1 MDDSGRDERLRE
13 AAANRGLKL
22 VRSRI
27 RTPGKGDYGRFGLTD
42 AAGAKLLGFGPSG
55 LTASAEEI
63 EEYLHKGALADWK
76 TSLRSAGAAPP
87 PRRKKRSA
95 AEPAPDGRAARAG
108 KAPTG
113 PEPEPQPEPEPEPEP
128 PPLAVRPARPA
139 DSQAIAALVTGLG
152 FEADAQDIA
161 ARLPLLKKAGETPL
175 VAEQGEV
182 IGILAWH
189 VTPVLHRPHPVGR
202 ITMMVVDQ
210 RERRRGVGRALVEA
224 ALERLRAKG
233 CGLVEVTSNVDLSG
247 AHGFYRKLGFERTSY
262 RFAKGL

>member
-22 VRSRI
+22 VKSRV

-42 AAGAKLLGFGPSG
+42 SAGAKLLGFGPSG
-55 LTASAEEI
+55 LTATAKEI

-76 TSLRSAGAAPP
+76 TSLRSAGAPPP
-87 PRRKKRSA
+87 PRRNKRP
-95 AEPAPDGRAARAG
+95 AEPAPDARAARPG
-108 KAPTG
+108 KVR
-113 PEPEPQPEPEPEPEP
+113 PEPEPEPEP
-128 PPLAVRPARPA
+128 TPEPEPPPLSVRPARPG
-139 DSQAIAALVTGLG
+139 DSEAIAALVTGLG
-152 FEADAQDIA
+152 FEAGADDIA

-189 VTPVLHRPHPVGR
+189 VTPVLHRPQPVGR
-202 ITMMVVDQ
+202 ITMMVVRQ

-224 ALERLRAKG
+224 ALEQLRAKG